1 MKFLQEKADR
11 NRYSARILYMRKK
24 TVLLRGDYSY
34 IDALR
39 INGRWTIDVLPLC
52 CYASRTFAV
61 ILDSPS
67 VDDLMDE
74 IDRAS
79 VSGLMPRII
88 TVTDNYADIV
98 LRAFCPSAVSV
109 RKEDGADGVI
119 AALCGKKR
127 SPIEFSERELDLI
140 RRMRNGPSNKE
151 LSLSMSVSERTVR
164 RIKEGIFRKTGFV
177 SGEQLAVFSV
187 YIDQYSQLLTYLG

>member
-1 MKFLQEKADR
+1 
-11 NRYSARILYMRKK
+11 MRKK

-39 INGRWTIDVLPLC
+39 MNGRWSVDVLPLC
-52 CYASRTFAV
+52 CYQSRTFAV
-61 ILDSPS
+61 VLDSPS
-67 VDDLMDE
+67 VDELLDE
-74 IDRAS
+74 IERAS
-79 VSGLMPRII
+79 ASGPMPMII
-88 TVTDNYADIV
+88 TVSDLYSDIIF
-98 LRAFCPSAVSV
+98 RAFCPSAVSV
-109 RKEDGADGVI
+109 RREDGADGII
-119 AALCGKKR
+119 AALSGKRRK
-127 SPIEFSERELDLI
+127 PIEFSDRELDLI